1 MKIEV
6 KSMNVNRIEKIAE
19 KIDKLTVKKQNDE
32 SW

>member
-6 KSMNVNRIEKIAE
+6 KSMNVNKIEKMAE
-19 KIDKLTVKKQNDE
+19 KIDKLTVKKQIDE